1 MTAPLSGTS
10 ILRSMQDFREL
21 RVWRKAVSLAINVRR
36 AVSRCPARGYRDLKD
51 QTIRAAESIH
61 HNIVESCGAPTQ
73 KDMARFLG
81 NSIKSSLE
89 LEGALQLAFAYE
101 ILPARDWDHLGE
113 QTADTRKMLYGLRTK
128 VLYGPRRDPVRG
140 LSESI
145 SDSPTD
151 NESRETHT
159 DSVSELD
166 ASEPPPQ
173 PPEAP
178 DA

>member
-1 MTAPLSGTS
+1 
-10 ILRSMQDFREL
+10 MQDFRGL
-21 RVWRKAVSLAINVRR
+21 RVWRKAVSLAIHVRR
-36 AVSRCPARGYRDLKD
+36 AVSRYPARGYSDLKD

-73 KDMARFLG
+73 KDMARFPG

-101 ILPARDWDHLGE
+101 ILPARDWDRLGE
-113 QTADTRKMLYGLRTK
+113 ETADTRKMLYGLRTR
-128 VLYGPRRDPVRG
+128 VLYGRGSLPDRG

-151 NESRETHT
+151 DAPRDTHT

-166 ASEPPPQ
+166 ASEPPQ
-173 PPEAP
+173 DP